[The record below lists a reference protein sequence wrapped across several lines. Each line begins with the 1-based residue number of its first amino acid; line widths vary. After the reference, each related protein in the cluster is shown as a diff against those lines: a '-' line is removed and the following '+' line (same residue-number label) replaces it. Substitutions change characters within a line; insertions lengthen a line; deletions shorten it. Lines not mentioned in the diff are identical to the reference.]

1 MLEALRIL
9 PSNTEVAGH
18 NKGSRFAY
26 YEINT
31 QKQAEID
38 AAKRQLRRKAVR
50 IAEEQDLDKIKKHAI
65 YLKLRVLDEYGYP
78 KVEKALRN
86 EYEDY
91 ADTQPERFLASVGS
105 IEVEVAALISKAISE
120 AKIDTSTNKGSA
132 YWATGGFICKIPSG
146 QKPVDYLIEFAL
158 LPNEESKA
166 FKQQLE
172 NIST

>member
-1 MLEALRIL
+1 M
-9 PSNTEVAGH
+9 
-18 NKGSRFAY
+18 
-26 YEINT
+26 
-31 QKQAEID
+31 
-38 AAKRQLRRKAVR
+38 
-50 IAEEQDLDKIKKHAI
+50 
-65 YLKLRVLDEYGYP
+65 DEYGYP